1 MGKFIIIV
9 TVGYMLKVLK
19 SGNPTLGYKSEF
31 DSIKHGDYAKVIKI
45 IWGSIPFLV
54 TYKEG

>member
-1 MGKFIIIV
+1 MARFIIIV

-19 SGNPTLGYKSEF
+19 SGNPTLAYKPEF

-45 IWGSIPFLV
+45 IGGLIPFLV